1 MAYDSQHYMI
11 RHNNGFPRAKLARHV
26 WCAALGAMLWAACV
40 GVAAQELTPW
50 TNGPT
55 PPLELTDSRGTPHA
69 LTAYRNRVVLV
80 NFWATWCAP
89 CREEMPALQALQNK
103 MGKEQVVVL
112 AVNYGEA
119 LEKVQQVVQQ
129 MPVDFPM
136 LLDRHMQAAKA
147 WQVRVLP
154 TSFVLGQDGQI
165 RYSVVGLLDWS
176 APEVLKLLTE
186 LSTRP

>member
-1 MAYDSQHYMI
+1 MMCRGWQRPDLVHI
-11 RHNNGFPRAKLARHV
+11 CVRV
-26 WCAALGAMLWAACV
+26 LGVLLWASCV
-40 GVAAQELTPW
+40 GVVAQELTPW
-50 TNGPT
+50 SSGPT
-55 PPLELTDSRGTPHA
+55 PLLDLTDSRGTPHT
-69 LTAYRNRVVLV
+69 LTAYRNRVILV

-103 MGKEQVVVL
+103 LGKEQLVVL
-112 AVNYGEA
+112 AVNYGESP
-119 LEKVQQVVQQ
+119 EKVQQFMQQ

-186 LSTRP
+186 LSTQP

>member
-1 MAYDSQHYMI
+1 MTRRRGWQ
-11 RHNNGFPRAKLARHV
+11 RPGCVHV
-26 WCAALGAMLWAACV
+26 CVQVLGLGAMLWASCV
-40 GVAAQELTPW
+40 GIAAQELTPW
-50 TNGPT
+50 TSGPT
-55 PPLELTDSRGTPHA
+55 PPLELTDYHGTPHA
-69 LTAYRNRVVLV
+69 LTAYRNRVILV

-89 CREEMPALQALQNK
+89 CREEMPALQALQDK

-112 AVNYGEA
+112 AVNYGES
-119 LEKVQQVVQQ
+119 LEKVQQFVQQ
-129 MPVDFPM
+129 MPVAFPM

-176 APEVLKLLTE
+176 APQVVKLLTE
-186 LSTRP
+186 LSIRP